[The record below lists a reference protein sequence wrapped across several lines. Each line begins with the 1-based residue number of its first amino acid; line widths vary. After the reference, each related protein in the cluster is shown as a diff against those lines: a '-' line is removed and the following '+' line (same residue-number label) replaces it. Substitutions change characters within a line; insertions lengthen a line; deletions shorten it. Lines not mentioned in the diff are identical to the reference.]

1 MFGKQEENA
10 MGEQDKQDKQDR
22 QERKRED
29 RMHISE
35 EVIETIVGIEASKVD
50 GVAALSG
57 TFADGIAGVLGRK
70 SIRKGVK
77 VQLEGEKASV
87 DVSIIVDYG
96 CKIHEVSKNIQ
107 ARVRETVRCMTGMEV
122 TDIIVNVVGINIKD
136 ESLKMK
142 AADKMREETGQDSSD
157 CD

>member
-1 MFGKQEENA
+1 M
-10 MGEQDKQDKQDR
+10 
-22 QERKRED
+22 
-29 RMHISE
+29 
-35 EVIETIVGIEASKVD
+35 
-50 GVAALSG
+50 
-57 TFADGIAGVLGRK
+57 
-70 SIRKGVK
+70 
-77 VQLEGEKASV
+77 QLEGEKASV